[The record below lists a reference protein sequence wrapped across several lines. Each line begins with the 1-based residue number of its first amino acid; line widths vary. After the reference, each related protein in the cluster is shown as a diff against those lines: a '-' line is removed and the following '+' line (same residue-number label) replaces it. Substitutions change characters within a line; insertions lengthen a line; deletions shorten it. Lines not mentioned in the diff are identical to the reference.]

1 MAAPLPVALEGADPT
16 FADLIAARPA
26 LSAHALDGLLMEEVP
41 LARIARE
48 VGTPTWVYSAGTL
61 RRRFRALRA
70 ALDGAGLR
78 ASIHYAAKAN
88 DNQAV
93 LRVLAA
99 EGAGADIVSAGE
111 LRATLAAGIP
121 AGATVF
127 SGVGK
132 QPDEIRLALREGI
145 FQINA
150 ESAEEIEMLSAIAAG
165 MGLRA
170 PVALRVNP
178 DVDARTH
185 AKITTGKAENKF
197 GIAFGDAHA
206 LYAQMAALPG
216 IRPIGIATHIGSQI
230 TEGVAAYRA
239 AYARLA
245 EMVRGLRGAGLP
257 VERVDCGGGLGIPYR
272 DEAPPPPE
280 ALAGA
285 IKATLGELGLPV
297 MLEPGR
303 WIAGPAGVLLASVV
317 LQKQGHARRFVV
329 ADAAM
334 NDLVRP
340 AMYEAWHGILPVS
353 PSALAAPCSP
363 ADVVG
368 PVCETGDTFARGR
381 ALPALPPGDL
391 IAFLDAGAY
400 GAVMSS
406 TYNARPL
413 AAEVLV
419 DGARFAVVRPRQTP
433 EDLLAHQRLPEWL
446 TPAAGTFPGAAPPA

>member
-1 MAAPLPVALEGADPT
+1 MATVLSLAPQDADPS
-16 FADLIAARPA
+16 FADLLAIRPS
-26 LSAHALDGLLMEEVP
+26 LSLDAHDGLLMEEVP
-41 LARIARE
+41 LARVAAE
-48 VGTPTWVYSAGTL
+48 HGTPTWVYSANTL

-78 ASIHYAAKAN
+78 ASIHYATKAN

-93 LRVLAA
+93 LRVLRG

-111 LRATLAAGIP
+111 LRATMAAGIP

-132 QPDEIRLALREGI
+132 TAAEIRFALEAGI
-145 FQINA
+145 FQLNA
-150 ESAEEIEMLSAIAAG
+150 ESAEEIETISAIAAG
-165 MGLRA
+165 MGVRA
-170 PVALRVNP
+170 PVSLRVNP

-185 AKITTGKAENKF
+185 AKITTGRAENKF
-197 GIAFGDAHA
+197 GIAFEDAPA
-206 LYAQMAALPG
+206 LYARMAALPG

-230 TEGVAAYRA
+230 TDGMSAYRA

-245 EMVRGLRGAGLP
+245 EMIGALRGQGLP

-272 DEAPPPPE
+272 DEPAPTPE

-285 IKATLGELGLPV
+285 IKTTLGGLGIPV

-303 WIAGPAGVLLASVV
+303 WLVGPAGVLLASVV
-317 LQKQGHARRFVV
+317 LQKQGAARRFLVL
-329 ADAAM
+329 DAAM
-334 NDLVRP
+334 NDLIRP

-353 PSALAAPCSP
+353 PRAHAAPHSP
-363 ADVVG
+363 ADIVG
-368 PVCETGDTFARGR
+368 PVCESGDTFAKAR
-381 ALPALPPGDL
+381 AMPAMAAGDL
-391 IAFLDAGAY
+391 VAFLDAGAY

-419 DGARFAVVRPRQTP
+419 DGNRTALVRRRQTH
-433 EDLLAHQRLPEWL
+433 EELLAHQRIPEWL
-446 TPAAGTFPGAAPPA
+446 D

>member
-1 MAAPLPVALEGADPT
+1 MAAPSPLAPHGADPA

-26 LSAHALDGLLMEEVP
+26 LSLHAHDGLLMEEVP

-48 VGTPTWVYSAGTL
+48 VGTPTWVYSANTL
-61 RRRFRALRA
+61 RRRYRALRD
-70 ALDGAGLR
+70 ALRGAGLD
-78 ASIHYAAKAN
+78 ASIHYATKAN

-93 LRVLAA
+93 LRVLGA
-99 EGAGADIVSAGE
+99 EGAGADIVSMGE
-111 LRATLAAGIP
+111 LRATMAAGIP

-132 QPDEIRLALREGI
+132 KPEEIRFALAQGI
-145 FQINA
+145 FQLNA
-150 ESAEEIEMLSAIAAG
+150 ESVEEIDMIAAIAAELG
-165 MGLRA
+165 VRA

-178 DVDARTH
+178 DVDAKTH

-197 GIAFGDAHA
+197 GIAYEDALP
-206 LYAQMAALPG
+206 LYARMAALPA

-230 TEGVAAYRA
+230 TEGVAPFRA

-245 EMVRGLRGAGLP
+245 EMVRAIRAQGLP
-257 VERVDCGGGLGIPYR
+257 IERVDCGGGLGIPYR
-272 DEAPPPPE
+272 DEVAPPPE

-285 IKATLGELGLPV
+285 IQATLGGLGLPV

-303 WIAGPAGVLLASVV
+303 WIAGPAGVLLASIV
-317 LQKQGHARRFVV
+317 LQKQGRGRRFLV

-340 AMYEAWHGILPVS
+340 AMYEAWHGILPLD
-353 PSALAAPCSP
+353 PKRHAAPLAP
-363 ADVVG
+363 ADIVG
-368 PVCETGDTFARGR
+368 PVCESGDTFARGR
-381 ALPALPPGDL
+381 AMPDMAPGDF

-419 DGARFAVVRPRQTP
+419 DGHRHAVVRPRQTP

-446 TPAAGTFPGAAPPA
+446 TA

>member
-48 VGTPTWVYSAGTL
+48 AGTPTWVYSANTL

-132 QPDEIRLALREGI
+132 QVEEIRLALREGI

-150 ESAEEIEMLSAIAAG
+150 ESAEEIEMLSAIAAE

-178 DVDARTH
+178 DVDAKTH

-197 GIAFGDAHA
+197 GIAFEDAHA
-206 LYAQMAALPG
+206 LYAHMAALPG

-230 TEGVAAYRA
+230 TEGVSAYRA

-245 EMVRGLRGAGLP
+245 EMVRGLRAAGLP

-272 DEAPPPPE
+272 DEVPPPPE

-317 LQKQGHARRFVV
+317 LQKQGRARRFLV

-353 PSALAAPCSP
+353 PTALAAACSP

-381 ALPALPPGDL
+381 ELPSLPPGEL

-433 EDLLAHQRLPEWL
+433 EDLLAHQRLPDWL
-446 TPAAGTFPGAAPPA
+446 TPAAKAAPPA

>member
-1 MAAPLPVALEGADPT
+1 MAVPLPIAPDSADPT
-16 FADLIAARPA
+16 FDELLAARPA
-26 LSAHALDGLLMEEVP
+26 LSWHAHDGLLVEDVP
-41 LARIARE
+41 LARIAAE
-48 VGTPTWVYSAGTL
+48 FGTPSWVYSAGTL
-61 RRRFRALRA
+61 RRRYRALKA
-70 ALDGAGLR
+70 ALEGAGLN
-78 ASIHYAAKAN
+78 ASIHYATKAN

-93 LRVLAA
+93 LRVLRA

-111 LRATLAAGIP
+111 LRATMAAGIP

-132 QPDEIRLALREGI
+132 TPEEIRFALEHGI
-145 FQINA
+145 FQLNA
-150 ESAEEIEMLSAIAAG
+150 ESVEEIDMISAIAAG
-165 MGLRA
+165 MGVKA
-170 PVALRVNP
+170 PVSLRVNP

-197 GIAFGDAHA
+197 GIAFDDALP
-206 LYAQMAALPG
+206 LYARMASLPG

-230 TEGVAAYRA
+230 TDGMSAYRA

-245 EMVRGLRGAGLP
+245 EMIHALRARDLP

-272 DEAPPPPE
+272 DEVAPTPE

-285 IKATLGELGLPV
+285 IKATLGGLGIPV

-303 WIAGPAGVLLASVV
+303 WLVGPAGFLLASVV
-317 LQKQGHARRFVV
+317 LQKQGSLHGNGGRRFLVL
-329 ADAAM
+329 DAAM
-334 NDLVRP
+334 NDLIRP

-353 PSALAAPCSP
+353 PLARTALLSP
-363 ADVVG
+363 ADIVG
-368 PVCETGDTFARGR
+368 PVCESGDTFAKGR
-381 ALPALPPGDL
+381 LMPAMAPGDL
-391 IAFLDAGAY
+391 VAFLDAGAY

-419 DGARFAVVRPRQTP
+419 DGARAGLVRVRQTH

-446 TPAAGTFPGAAPPA
+446 AG

>member
-1 MAAPLPVALEGADPT
+1 MAAPLPLAPQGADPS

-26 LSAHALDGLLMEEVP
+26 LSLHAHDGLLMEEVP

-48 VGTPTWVYSAGTL
+48 AGTPTWVYSADTL
-61 RRRFRALRA
+61 RRRYRALRD
-70 ALDGAGLR
+70 ALAGAGLT
-78 ASIHYAAKAN
+78 AGIHYATKAN
-88 DNQAV
+88 DSQAV

-99 EGAGADIVSAGE
+99 EGAGADIVSVGE

-121 AGATVF
+121 ASATVF

-132 QPDEIRLALREGI
+132 KPEEIRFALAQGI
-145 FQINA
+145 YQLNA
-150 ESAEEIEMLSAIAAG
+150 ESIEEIAVISAIAQE
-165 MGLRA
+165 MGVRA

-197 GIAFGDAHA
+197 GIAYEDALP
-206 LYAQMAALPG
+206 LYARMAALPG

-230 TEGVAAYRA
+230 TEGVGPFRA

-245 EMVRGLRGAGLP
+245 EMVREIRAQGLP
-257 VERVDCGGGLGIPYR
+257 IERVDCGGGLGIPYR
-272 DEAPPPPE
+272 DEIAPPPE

-285 IKATLGELGLPV
+285 IQATLGGLGLPV

-303 WIAGPAGVLLASVV
+303 WIAGPAGVLLASIV
-317 LQKQGHARRFVV
+317 LQKQGRGRRFLV

-340 AMYEAWHGILPVS
+340 AMYEAWHGILPLD
-353 PSALAAPCSP
+353 PARHAAPLSP
-363 ADVVG
+363 ADIVG

-381 ALPALPPGDL
+381 DMPEMAPGEF

-419 DGARFAVVRPRQTP
+419 DGARFAVVRPRQSP

-446 TPAAGTFPGAAPPA
+446 TS

>member
-1 MAAPLPVALEGADPT
+1 MATVLSLAPQDADPT
-16 FADLIAARPA
+16 FADLLAIRPS
-26 LSAHALDGLLMEEVP
+26 LSLDAHDGLLMEEVP
-41 LARIARE
+41 LARVAAE
-48 VGTPTWVYSAGTL
+48 HGTPTWVYSANTL

-78 ASIHYAAKAN
+78 ASIHYATKAN

-93 LRVLAA
+93 LRVLRG

-111 LRATLAAGIP
+111 LRATMAAGIP

-132 QPDEIRLALREGI
+132 TAAEIRFALEAGI
-145 FQINA
+145 FQLNA
-150 ESAEEIEMLSAIAAG
+150 ESAEEIETISAIAAG

-170 PVALRVNP
+170 PVSLRVNP

-185 AKITTGKAENKF
+185 AKITTGRAENKF
-197 GIAFGDAHA
+197 GIAFEDAPA
-206 LYAQMAALPG
+206 LYARMAALPG

-230 TEGVAAYRA
+230 TDGMSAYRA

-245 EMVRGLRGAGLP
+245 EMIGALRGQGLP

-272 DEAPPPPE
+272 DEPAPTPE

-285 IKATLGELGLPV
+285 IKTTLGGLGIPV

-303 WIAGPAGVLLASVV
+303 WLVGPAGVLLASVV
-317 LQKQGHARRFVV
+317 LQKQGAARRFLVL
-329 ADAAM
+329 DAAM
-334 NDLVRP
+334 NDLIRP

-353 PSALAAPCSP
+353 PRAHAAPLSP
-363 ADVVG
+363 ADIVG
-368 PVCETGDTFARGR
+368 PVCESGDTFAKAR
-381 ALPALPPGDL
+381 AMPAMAAGDL
-391 IAFLDAGAY
+391 VAFLDAGAY

-419 DGARFAVVRPRQTP
+419 DGNRTALVRRRQTH
-433 EDLLAHQRLPEWL
+433 EELLAHQRIPEWL
-446 TPAAGTFPGAAPPA
+446 D

>member
-1 MAAPLPVALEGADPT
+1 MAAPLPLAPDSADPT
-16 FADLIAARPA
+16 FTELLAARPA
-26 LSAHALDGLLMEEVP
+26 LSMHAHDGLLMDEVP
-41 LARIARE
+41 LARIAAE
-48 VGTPTWVYSAGTL
+48 FGTPTWVYSAGTL
-61 RRRFRALRA
+61 RRRYRALKA
-70 ALDGAGLR
+70 ALDAAGLD
-78 ASIHYAAKAN
+78 ASIHYATKAN

-93 LRVLAA
+93 LRVLRA

-111 LRATLAAGIP
+111 LRATMAAGIP
-121 AGATVF
+121 AGVTVF

-132 QPDEIRLALREGI
+132 TPGEIRFALEAGI

-150 ESAEEIEMLSAIAAG
+150 ESAEEIEVISAIAAG
-165 MGLRA
+165 LGLRA
-170 PVALRVNP
+170 PVSLRVNP

-185 AKITTGKAENKF
+185 AKITTGRAENKF
-197 GIAFGDAHA
+197 GIAFEDAHA
-206 LYAQMAALPG
+206 LYARMAALPG

-230 TEGVAAYRA
+230 TDGMSAYRA

-245 EMVRGLRGAGLP
+245 EMVRGLRAHGLP

-272 DEAPPPPE
+272 DEIAPTPE

-285 IKATLGELGLPV
+285 IKATLGGLGVPV

-303 WIAGPAGVLLASVV
+303 WLVGPAGVLLSAVV
-317 LQKQGHARRFVV
+317 LQKQGAARRFLVL
-329 ADAAM
+329 DAAM

-353 PSALAAPCSP
+353 PLAHVAPLSP

-368 PVCETGDTFARGR
+368 PVCESGDTFAKGR
-381 ALPALPPGDL
+381 VLPAMAPGDL
-391 IAFLDAGAY
+391 VAFLDAGAY

-419 DGARFAVVRPRQTP
+419 DGARAALVRVRQTH
-433 EDLLAHQRLPEWL
+433 EDLLAHQRLPEWF
-446 TPAAGTFPGAAPPA
+446 TP